1 MKGFW
6 RGRVGDSYMRKNKN
20 RCPKA
25 LLLLLLVLG
34 LTACQTNKSDGEGSA
49 DDIQIIVVEA
59 LGNMDAIIS
68 QSSLEEESLKDTPWI
83 SSKVDVEGL
92 DGPVSMNVVREYM
105 NTYRYYTGDELTN
118 TPEDFVSLVNDED
131 EEVFQ
136 SFEDYLKWLGNNG
149 YAKVNMYRDNVRS
162 AYRAYQANEGSNFN
176 DKELGDLSAQDN
188 YDLAIWAKDNPDAGE
203 GLEERDKENFENLVK
218 SFESN

>member
-34 LTACQTNKSDGEGSA
+34 LTACQTNKSDGEGSV
-49 DDIQIIVVEA
+49 DDIQDIVTKTLER
-59 LGNMDAIIS
+59 MDAIIS